1 MTHFGLLGSD
11 SGIFVAVKE
20 TNAFFI
26 IISVNSKKMINAIFL
41 GHDNM

>member
-1 MTHFGLLGSD
+1 MIHFGLLDRLGV
-11 SGIFVAVKE
+11 FVAVKE

-41 GHDNM
+41 GYDNM

>member
-1 MTHFGLLGSD
+1 MTHFGLLNRLGV
-11 SGIFVAVKE
+11 FVAVKE